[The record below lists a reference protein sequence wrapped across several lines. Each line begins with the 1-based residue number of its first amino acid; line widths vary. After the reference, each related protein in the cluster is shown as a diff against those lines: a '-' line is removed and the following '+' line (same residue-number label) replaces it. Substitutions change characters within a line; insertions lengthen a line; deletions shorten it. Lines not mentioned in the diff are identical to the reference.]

1 MNAQQYWE
9 LFLQTGAPAFYLQ
22 YKEASVE
29 ESHVSDD
36 PGNCPQSHGLQ

>member
-36 PGNCPQSHGLQ
+36 PGHRLAGNRLQ